1 MDNFDNKAP
10 TQPGTNGLQDQVD
23 GLRHL
28 VVSIL
33 ILVIVVSGTFTI
45 YLLRQW
51 RAVGKELTNFRP
63 QATQVIADYQKVS
76 VPVMT
81 EFLKKI
87 TDFGRTHPDFMPI
100 LAKYNIKPT
109 AGTGTAPPSAVPA
122 PAKK

>member
-100 LAKYNIKPT
+100 LAKDNIKPT

>member
-1 MDNFDNKAP
+1 M
-10 TQPGTNGLQDQVD
+10 
-23 GLRHL
+23 
-28 VVSIL
+28 
-33 ILVIVVSGTFTI
+33 
-45 YLLRQW
+45 
-51 RAVGKELTNFRP
+51 
-63 QATQVIADYQKVS
+63 IADYQKVS

>member
-1 MDNFDNKAP
+1 MDNFDTKTPA
-10 TQPGTNGLQDQVD
+10 QPATNGLQAQVE

-28 VVSIL
+28 IVSIL
-33 ILVIVVSGTFTI
+33 ILVVVVSGTFTV

-51 RAVGKELTNFRP
+51 RAVGKELTAYRP
-63 QATQVIADYQKVS
+63 QAAQMIADYQKVS